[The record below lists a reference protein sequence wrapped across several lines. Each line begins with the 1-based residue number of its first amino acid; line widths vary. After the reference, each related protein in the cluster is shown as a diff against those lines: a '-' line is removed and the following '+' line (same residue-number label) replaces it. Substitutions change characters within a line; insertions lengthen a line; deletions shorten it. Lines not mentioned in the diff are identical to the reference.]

1 MDKEDAENGSQA
13 TTRPADDLPAVAVA
27 TELLNRTNTLL
38 SELESFDKLLEKHR
52 RPQVLGHRAFIQD
65 INAEKRFIERL
76 LNKAITETT
85 NPEADVTDETEE
97 KDPLDALEADHKIK
111 HQLSSTNITSY
122 EAQWTAIKTCR
133 GVVALRQTFS
143 RQPPSRRPRKGGT
156 RALSP
161 SSKIK
166 AHVKKTQDGVLVDAV
181 VDEGREWLKVSA
193 ISERQLLFQMARQGW
208 RNDSDSEEDD
218 EEELGKPVGS
228 AARMDGAA
236 GEGDSDSDDED
247 EVVLVRLAKHLTQ
260 AARSNRHNYRHPRI
274 RLVLPKLEAGRV
286 KQIDA
291 LLARIRAFSTPSV
304 PLTLEIGPHAAS
316 PLLQQDHLPAPS
328 TDATENVPSSPG
340 PDLTPLL
347 THPFSTFTPTLNID
361 CTLLVAL
368 ASDIS
373 HSHCTV
379 QPWYPGA
386 VQGQIRDEAREALLP
401 TTLYPA
407 LLASGG
413 NGGNGGNGGPAPA
426 PALVCTR
433 EAAKRM
439 QEIVATI
446 GTESEVARAKLLL
459 SDAEGDD
466 EAELEEEGVITDGAG
481 AGGASVQK
489 RQSSQTPSSREDV
502 LDAFQALSI
511 YPVPRDLQLPITV
524 VPSSAPPPPP
534 PASTSDNH
542 TSPGPTNNP
551 SQSQSQSPSQSQSQR
566 RPLPAVAAAVSAHLT
581 DINRSIFLHG
591 WAEGVTT
598 LSSNGTVAKQIE
610 TLVEQ
615 HRTRDDE
622 AGPDVWVCPVARSLV
637 AKKGRR
643 QA

>member
-1 MDKEDAENGSQA
+1 MDRDDAENGSQA
-13 TTRPADDLPAVAVA
+13 TTNPADELPAVAVA
-27 TELLNRTNTLL
+27 TELLNRTNALL
-38 SELESFDKLLEKHR
+38 SELESFDSLLEEHR
-52 RPQVLGHRAFIQD
+52 RPPVLGLRAFIQD

-76 LNKAITETT
+76 LDKAVAETSPAT
-85 NPEADVTDETEE
+85 NPEENGEDDE
-97 KDPLDALEADHKIK
+97 KDPLDALEADRKIK
-111 HQLSSTNITSY
+111 HQLSSTNVTSY
-122 EAQWTAIKTCR
+122 EAQWSAIKTCR

-143 RQPPSRRPRKGGT
+143 RQPPSRRPQKGSKNI

-181 VDEGREWLKVSA
+181 VDDGREWLKVSA

-208 RNDSDSEEDD
+208 RNDSDSDD
-218 EEELGKPVGS
+218 EDGEVLGKPFGG
-228 AARMDGAA
+228 ADGGAA
-236 GEGDSDSDDED
+236 GAEDDDDDSDDDED
-247 EVVLVRLAKHLTQ
+247 EVVILRLAKHLTQ
-260 AARSNRHNYRHPRI
+260 AARSNRHNYRHPRV
-274 RLVLPKLEAGRV
+274 RLVLPKIALGRV
-286 KQIDA
+286 KEIDA
-291 LLARIRAFSTPSV
+291 LLARIRALSTPAA
-304 PLTLEIGPHAAS
+304 PLSLETGATT
-316 PLLQQDHLPAPS
+316 PS
-328 TDATENVPSSPG
+328 NDDDDENGTATAQ

-373 HSHCTV
+373 HARCTV

-407 LLASGG
+407 LLGG
-413 NGGNGGNGGPAPA
+413 GDGDDVPA

-433 EAAKRM
+433 EAARRM

-446 GTESEVARAKLLL
+446 GTESEVARAGLLL
-459 SDAEGDD
+459 FDPGEGGDH
-466 EAELEEEGVITDGAG
+466 EGGE
-481 AGGASVQK
+481 GGAAVADGLNISDDGSTTPQQHQPQPHHPPR
-489 RQSSQTPSSREDV
+489 RQA
-502 LDAFQALSI
+502 LLAAFQALSI
-511 YPVPRDLQLPITV
+511 HPVPASLQLPITV
-524 VPSSAPPPPP
+524 VPSSAPTT
-534 PASTSDNH
+534 PATETH
-542 TSPGPTNNP
+542 PK
-551 SQSQSQSPSQSQSQR
+551 
-566 RPLPAVAAAVSAHLT
+566 LPKVAAAVSAQLT

-591 WAEGVTT
+591 WAEGITT
-598 LSSNGTVAKQIE
+598 LSSNGTVAKQME

-622 AGPDVWVCPVARSLV
+622 VGPDVWVCPVARSLV

-643 QA
+643 QG

>member
-1 MDKEDAENGSQA
+1 MDRDDAENGSQA
-13 TTRPADDLPAVAVA
+13 TTNPADELPAVAVA
-27 TELLNRTNTLL
+27 TELLNRTNALL
-38 SELESFDKLLEKHR
+38 SELESFDSLLEEHR
-52 RPQVLGHRAFIQD
+52 RPPVVGHRAFIQD

-76 LNKAITETT
+76 LDKAVAET
-85 NPEADVTDETEE
+85 NPEENGADDG
-97 KDPLDALEADHKIK
+97 KDPLDALEADRKIK
-111 HQLSSTNITSY
+111 HQLSSTNVTSY
-122 EAQWTAIKTCR
+122 EAQWSAIKTCR

-143 RQPPSRRPRKGGT
+143 RQPPSRRPQKGSKNI

-181 VDEGREWLKVSA
+181 VDDGREWLKVSA

-208 RNDSDSEEDD
+208 RNDSDSDD
-218 EEELGKPVGS
+218 EDGEVLGKPFGG
-228 AARMDGAA
+228 ADGAA
-236 GEGDSDSDDED
+236 VAEDDDDDSSSSDED
-247 EVVLVRLAKHLTQ
+247 EVVIVRLAKHLTQ

-274 RLVLPKLEAGRV
+274 RLVLPKISTGRV
-286 KQIDA
+286 KEIDA
-291 LLARIRAFSTPSV
+291 LLARIRALSTPAA
-304 PLTLEIGPHAAS
+304 PLTLETGGPPSQTTPTTNDDDENGTAAAAR
-316 PLLQQDHLPAPS
+316 Q
-328 TDATENVPSSPG
+328 

-373 HSHCTV
+373 HARCTV

-407 LLASGG
+407 LLGG
-413 NGGNGGNGGPAPA
+413 GDGDGPA

-433 EAAKRM
+433 EAARRM

-446 GTESEVARAKLLL
+446 GTESEVARAGLLL
-459 SDAEGDD
+459 FDPGEGADGVVVGDD
-466 EAELEEEGVITDGAG
+466 GSTTPPPQQQQQQPHHP
-481 AGGASVQK
+481 S
-489 RQSSQTPSSREDV
+489 RQA
-502 LDAFQALSI
+502 LLAAFQALSI
-511 YPVPRDLQLPITV
+511 HPVPPSLQLPITV
-524 VPSSAPPPPP
+524 VPSSAPT
-534 PASTSDNH
+534 ASDTE
-542 TSPGPTNNP
+542 SPTT
-551 SQSQSQSPSQSQSQR
+551 R
-566 RPLPAVAAAVSAHLT
+566 LPKVAAAVSAHLT

-598 LSSNGTVAKQIE
+598 LSSNGTVARQVE
-610 TLVEQ
+610 ALVEQ

-622 AGPDVWVCPVARSLV
+622 VGPDVWVCPVARSLV

-643 QA
+643 QG